1 MIRKAKDRDISGIIN
16 VVKEAHGKSLS
27 NTVPLDSKTLR
38 KNIQVCILSSEHLVL
53 VVDIDGEVEGAI
65 IGVTHQLWYSRK
77 KQAADLFVYVTERGT
92 GHGANLMRRF
102 ISWAKNNPGVKEIVL
117 GVNSGIGDSDRIKQ
131 LYERMGAVRVGDNF
145 VVPQE

>member
-77 KQAADLFVYVTERGT
+77 KQSA
-92 GHGANLMRRF
+92 ANLMRRF